1 MGKRGPA
8 KKPTKL
14 KVFKRPSREVA
25 NEMTVPELNDLPTA
39 PDYFEADAV
48 KIWDISIKRLKD
60 LGMLHDVDIPL
71 LETYCL
77 QCSMLNKSAR
87 ALKKDGLLTTITTKS
102 GEYEIPSPHIKIY
115 NTANTQIQKIAA
127 HFGFSPSTRASI
139 SVPEKKKDSSDP
151 FMAVSNL

>member
-14 KVFKRPSREVA
+14 KVFKRPSRQVQ
-25 NEMTVPELNDLPTA
+25 NEMEVPEMETMPAA
-39 PDYFEADAV
+39 PDYFDADAV
-48 KIWDISIKRLKD
+48 KIWETSVKRLKD

-77 QCSMLNKSAR
+77 QCSILNKSAR
-87 ALKKDGLLTTITTKS
+87 ALKKEGLLVLITTKS
-102 GEYEIPSPHIKIY
+102 GSYEIPSPHIKIY

>member
-14 KVFKRPSREVA
+14 KVFRRPSREVQ
-25 NEMTVPELNDLPTA
+25 NEMTVPEMDILPPA

-48 KIWDISIKRLKD
+48 KIWNTSAKRLKD

-77 QCSMLNKSAR
+77 QCSILNKSAR
-87 ALKKDGLLTTITTKS
+87 ALKKEGLVVEVTTKS
-102 GEYEIPSPHIKIY
+102 GSYEIPSPHIKIY

-139 SVPEKKKDSSDP
+139 SAPEKPKNNNDP

>member
-14 KVFKRPSREVA
+14 KVFRRPSREVA
-25 NEMTVPELNDLPTA
+25 NEMQVPELNELPQA
-39 PDYFEADAV
+39 PDYFDAEAQKV
-48 KIWDISIKRLKD
+48 WNMSVTRLKS

-77 QCSMLNKSAR
+77 QCSILNKSAR
-87 ALKKDGLLTTITTKS
+87 ALKKEGIVVLVTTKS
-102 GEYEIPSPHIKIY
+102 GSYEIPSPHIKIY

-139 SVPEKKKDSSDP
+139 SAPEKPRDNKDP